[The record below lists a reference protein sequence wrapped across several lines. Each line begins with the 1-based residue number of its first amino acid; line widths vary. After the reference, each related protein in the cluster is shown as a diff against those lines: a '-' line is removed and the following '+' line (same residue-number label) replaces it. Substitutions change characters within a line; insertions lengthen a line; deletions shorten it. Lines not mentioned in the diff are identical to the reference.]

1 MKKTNNSNKPDTGN
15 KKKYSYSVIIKRLF
29 SDMGK
34 NRFRFIAAF
43 VIIAISKC
51 CLTAAP
57 VITQR
62 MVDFLQDSFG
72 NGFVSGLS
80 FIYKNSVILAVLYF
94 IGCGSDGF
102 VNKQIIRISQGLSKR
117 YRNRIEKKLNSVPI
131 NYMDTHATGDVL
143 SRATVDMLNMSNGLE
158 STASSLIGQAVLLVG
173 VIIMMFVTQWK
184 LALIYLIALPLNML
198 LIGFITK
205 ITGKQFRQMNAA
217 LGRLTEEVSDTYSN
231 HTVVKAYTCEE
242 EKAKKFKKLNDDFY
256 RTYVKSRFLSGFSL
270 PISGILTNI
279 SYVALCVV
287 GGLLMIHGNL
297 TLGEFTAFLFYGN
310 MVGTPLSQL
319 SSSMNNIQ
327 TSLSSAERIF
337 ELLDEEEEPAENP
350 TKTLPAELKGEI
362 KFENVRFGYEK
373 GAPLMEDVSF
383 TAEPGMT
390 VAIVGPSGAGKT
402 TLINLL
408 MRFYDIWSG
417 HIYIDGIDAYELSK
431 EELRGAF
438 GMVLQDTWI
447 FDGTVSENI
456 AYGKLSAS
464 ADDVAEAA
472 KTVQCDY
479 FIEKLPNGY
488 ETHLSDENSA
498 LSVGE
503 KQLLTIARAVISDP
517 KILILDEATSQ
528 VDTRTEAMI
537 THAMERL
544 MKGRTTFIIAHRLYT
559 IKNADKIIFME
570 NGDIKEVGTHSELLA
585 MGGRYADMYRDM
597 AG

>member
-1 MKKTNNSNKPDTGN
+1 MKKTKNSIKPDNGN
-15 KKKYSYSVIIKRLF
+15 KKRYSYSVIIKRLF

-43 VIIAISKC
+43 IIIAIAKC

-72 NGFVSGLS
+72 NGFASGLS

-173 VIIMMFVTQWK
+173 VTIMMFVTEWK
-184 LALIYLIALPLNML
+184 LALIYLIALPLNMF
-198 LIGFITK
+198 LIGIVTK
-205 ITGKQFRQMNAA
+205 ATGKQFRQMNAA

-242 EKAKKFKKLNDDFY
+242 EKAKRFKKLNDDFY

-319 SSSMNNIQ
+319 SNSMNNIQ

-350 TKTLPAELKGEI
+350 TKTLPAELKGKIEF
-362 KFENVRFGYEK
+362 KNVRFGYKK

-408 MRFYDIWSG
+408 MRFYDIWAG

-431 EELRGAF
+431 EELRSAF

-464 ADDVAEAA
+464 EDDVAEAA

-537 THAMERL
+537 TRAMERL
-544 MKGRTTFIIAHRLYT
+544 MNGRTTFIIAHRLYT
-559 IKNADKIIFME
+559 IKHADKIIFME

>member
-1 MKKTNNSNKPDTGN
+1 MKKLEKNKTE
-15 KKKYSYSVIIKRLF
+15 KKKYSYSVVIKRLF
-29 SDMGK
+29 ADMGK

-43 VIIAISKC
+43 IIIALSKC

-62 MVDFLQDSFG
+62 MVDFLQESVG
-72 NGFVSGLS
+72 NGFVSGLG
-80 FIYKNSVILAVLYF
+80 FIYKNSVLLAVLYF

-102 VNKQIIRISQGLSKR
+102 VNKQIIRISQGLSR
-117 YRNRIEKKLNSVPI
+117 SYRNRIAKKLNAVPI

-173 VIIMMFVTQWK
+173 IIIMMLVTQWK
-184 LALIYLIALPLNML
+184 LALIYLISLPLNML
-198 LIGFITK
+198 LIGLVTK
-205 ITGKQFRQMNAA
+205 FTGRQFRQMNEA

-242 EKAKKFKKLNDDFY
+242 EKGKRFETLNGDFY
-256 RTYVKSRFLSGFSL
+256 RTYVSARFLSGLAL
-270 PISGILTNI
+270 PISGILINI

-287 GGLLMIHGNL
+287 GGILMIHGNL

-310 MVGTPLSQL
+310 MIGTPLSQM

-327 TSLSSAERIF
+327 TALSSAERIF

-350 TKTLPAELKGEI
+350 SKTLPASLKGKIEF
-362 KFENVRFGYEK
+362 KNVRFGYKK
-373 GAPLMEDVSF
+373 GSPLMEDVSF

-408 MRFYDIWSG
+408 MRFYDIWDG
-417 HIYIDGIDAYELSK
+417 HIYVDGVDAYELSK
-431 EELRGAF
+431 EELRSAF

-447 FDGTVSENI
+447 FDGTVRENI
-456 AYGKLSAS
+456 AYGKPSAS
-464 ADDVAEAA
+464 EEDVVGSAQ
-472 KTVQCDY
+472 TVQCDS
-479 FIEKLPNGY
+479 FVEKLPHGY
-488 ETHLSDENSA
+488 ETHLSDEKSA

-517 KILILDEATSQ
+517 RILILDEATSQ

-537 THAMERL
+537 TRAMERL
-544 MKGRTTFIIAHRLYT
+544 MNGRTTFIIAHRLYT
-559 IKNADKIIFME
+559 IQNADKIIYME

-585 MGGRYADMYRDM
+585 MNGRYADMYRGM
-597 AG
+597 AS